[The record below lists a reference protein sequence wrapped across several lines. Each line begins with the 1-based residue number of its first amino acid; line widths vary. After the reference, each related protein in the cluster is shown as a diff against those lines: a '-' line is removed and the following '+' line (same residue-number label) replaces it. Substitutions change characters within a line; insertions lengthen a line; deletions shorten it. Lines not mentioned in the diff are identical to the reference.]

1 MLCEKTGL
9 KIPIKAQ
16 EFGMNENNSFL
27 IKTQVWGGGG
37 HRRRITYRRQTKIS
51 ASLKLP

>member
-9 KIPIKAQ
+9 KIPIKAP

-37 HRRRITYRRQTKIS
+37 GYIRRINNKKQK
-51 ASLKLP
+51 KKN

>member
-27 IKTQVWGGGG
+27 IKTQVWGGGVIEG
-37 HRRRITYRRQTKIS
+37 ELLIEDKQKYLR
-51 ASLKLP
+51 L